1 MRTSARIATFA
12 FAALAVS
19 AQAIAAQTTAAAQ
32 PAAPPQT
39 TTPLEVGAMAP
50 EFTLAGATR
59 YGVLAEPISLSE
71 FKGKTVVIAFFPRAR
86 TRGCTIQ
93 MRAYRDQYPE
103 LFKDGQN
110 VVLIGMSVD
119 PVEELAS
126 WARDEQFPFLFA
138 SDIDG
143 KTAEAFGARR
153 PTGNTNRNLF
163 VIDPDGKVSFR
174 ALPFRE
180 VDPTSYEELASE
192 IGKVTVE
199 TAAGN

>member
-1 MRTSARIATFA
+1 MRLSSKTARVTFA
-12 FAALAVS
+12 LAAVAVS
-19 AQAIAAQTTAAAQ
+19 AQGLFAQTTT
-32 PAAPPQT
+32 PPQT
-39 TTPLEVGAMAP
+39 TEPLAVGAMAP
-50 EFTLAGATR
+50 EFSLAGATR
-59 YGVLAEPISLSE
+59 YGVLDQPINLSD
-71 FKGKTVVIAFFPRAR
+71 FKGKTVVVAFFPRAR

-126 WARDEQFPFLFA
+126 WAKDEQFPFLFA

-163 VIDPDGKVSFR
+163 VIDPDGKISFR

-180 VDPTSYEELASE
+180 VDATAYEELNSA
-192 IGKVTVE
+192 IGRVTPE
-199 TAAGN
+199 TEAADN

>member
-1 MRTSARIATFA
+1 MRSVSKSAGMSVFLLAAPVFFPMATSAQ
-12 FAALAVS
+12 VS
-19 AQAIAAQTTAAAQ
+19 D
-32 PAAPPQT
+32 PPQT
-39 TTPLEVGAMAP
+39 TEPLAIGAVAP
-50 EFTLAGATR
+50 DFSLAGATR
-59 YGVLAEPISLSE
+59 YGVLAEPVSLSD
-71 FKGKTVVIAFFPRAR
+71 FRGKTVVVAFFPRAR

-126 WARDEQFPFLFA
+126 WAHDEQFPTLFV
-138 SDIDG
+138 SDITG

-153 PTGNTNRNLF
+153 ARGNTNRNLF
-163 VIDPDGKVSFR
+163 VIDAEGKVSFR

-192 IGKVTVE
+192 IGKVWTEPEVV
-199 TAAGN
+199 GN

>member
-1 MRTSARIATFA
+1 MRLSRKFARATFVL
-12 FAALAVS
+12 AALAAS
-19 AQAIAAQTTAAAQ
+19 AQSVAAQATN
-32 PAAPPQT
+32 PPQT
-39 TTPLEVGAMAP
+39 TEPLAVGAMAP
-50 EFTLAGATR
+50 EFALAGATR
-59 YGVLAEPISLSE
+59 YGVLDQPIKLSD
-71 FKGKTVVIAFFPRAR
+71 FKGKTVVVAFFPRAR

-110 VVLIGMSVD
+110 VILIGMSVD

-126 WARDEQFPFLFA
+126 WAKDEQFPFLFA

-143 KTAEAFGARR
+143 KIAEAFGARR

-180 VDPTSYEELASE
+180 VDPVAYEELTTE
-192 IGKVTVE
+192 IGKVWVE
-199 TAAGN
+199 PEETGN

>member
-1 MRTSARIATFA
+1 MRLSSKSARVTFA
-12 FAALAVS
+12 LAALAVS
-19 AQAIAAQTTAAAQ
+19 TQGLAAQATT
-32 PAAPPQT
+32 PPQT
-39 TTPLEVGAMAP
+39 TEPLAVGAMAP
-50 EFTLAGATR
+50 EFSLAGATR
-59 YGVLAEPISLSE
+59 YGVLDQPINLSD
-71 FKGKTVVIAFFPRAR
+71 FKGKTVVVAFFPRAR

-103 LFKDGQN
+103 LFKDGSN

-126 WARDEQFPFLFA
+126 WAKDEQFPFLFA

-163 VIDPDGKVSFR
+163 VIDPDGKVSYR

-180 VDPTSYEELASE
+180 VDPVAYEELTTE
-192 IGKVTVE
+192 IGKVWSEPVVS
-199 TAAGN
+199 GN